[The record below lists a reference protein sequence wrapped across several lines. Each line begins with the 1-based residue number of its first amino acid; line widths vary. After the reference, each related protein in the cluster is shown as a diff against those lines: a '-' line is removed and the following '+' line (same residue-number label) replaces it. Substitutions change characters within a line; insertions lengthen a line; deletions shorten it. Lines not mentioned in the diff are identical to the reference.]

1 MSRHTIGRPIEILL
15 VEDSLIDARLTI
27 GALREGN
34 LQHRLTLVRD
44 GAEATDFLFQNGRF
58 AHAPRPD
65 LILLDL
71 LMPKKSGLEV
81 LAELGEDGDLRRIPV
96 VVLTAAEDDNTK
108 DKCRHFGVENYITKP
123 VDFDKFLAV
132 VKKLKH
138 HWHHDLILPSLE

>member
-1 MSRHTIGRPIEILL
+1 MEILL

-27 GALREGN
+27 GALKEGG

-44 GAEATDFLFQNGRF
+44 GAEATEFLFRNGRF
-58 AHAPRPD
+58 AQAPRPD

-81 LAELGEDGDLRRIPV
+81 LAELREDNDLKKIPV
-96 VVLTAAEDDNTK
+96 VVLTAAEDDDTK
-108 DKCRHFGVENYITKP
+108 DKCRQFGVENYITKP
-123 VDFDKFLAV
+123 VDYDKFLTV

-138 HWHHDLILPSLE
+138 HWHHDLVLPSLE